1 MRPVNLLPKD
11 DPRFERRRP
20 ANLPVLLGVAV
31 AIVISAILA
40 AWYLS
45 ASATATDKQAALD
58 AARAEL
64 AALPVPQA
72 RPQVETTLATEK
84 SQRVT
89 VLSSMLATRVAWDRV
104 LRQFAIVLPEDVW
117 LTSLTAKAPTSPST
131 MAPTGAGPGAPPTGF
146 TIVGRTYSH
155 AAVARLLSRLQVVP
169 DLANVTLQSST
180 REKTA
185 GREIVMF
192 TILADVRSGGK
203 VA

>member
-104 LRQFAIVLPEDVW
+104 LRELSLVLPDDVW
-117 LTSLTAKAPTSPST
+117 LTSLSANAPGTAA
-131 MAPTGAGPGAPPTGF
+131 AGAAGTDGGF
-146 TIVGRTYSH
+146 TITGSTYSH
-155 AAVARLLSRLQVVP
+155 DGVARLLSRLGVIPYLQGVALQKSV
-169 DLANVTLQSST
+169 LAEE
-180 REKTA
+180 R
-185 GREIVMF
+185 GRRLVQF
-192 TILADVRSGGK
+192 TISAVVRAPGASS
-203 VA
+203 